1 MTITI
6 ATSSGSSVTDDS
18 ELQAVVANVSR
29 NDCTVWTVFM
39 GYTNPCAIYCLVFR
53 VSRWLSST
61 VVHALAN
68 ELIVLGWFNSR
79 VAPALAPFLAISPLV
94 KLLAKLLVQSNG

>member
-1 MTITI
+1 MI
-6 ATSSGSSVTDDS
+6 ALCGLSSWDTPTPVQSIVLCSG
-18 ELQAVVANVSR
+18 
-29 NDCTVWTVFM
+29 
-39 GYTNPCAIYCLVFR
+39 LVD
-53 VSRWLSST
+53 WLSST
-61 VVHALAN
+61 VVYALAH

>member
-1 MTITI
+1 MIRNCKPLWQMCQEMI
-6 ATSSGSSVTDDS
+6 ALCGLSSWDTPTLVQSIVLCSV
-18 ELQAVVANVSR
+18 
-29 NDCTVWTVFM
+29 
-39 GYTNPCAIYCLVFR
+39 LVH
-53 VSRWLSST
+53 WLSST
-61 VVHALAN
+61 VVHALAH

>member
-6 ATSSGSSVTDDS
+6 TTSSGSSGTDDS

-53 VSRWLSST
+53 VSR
-61 VVHALAN
+61 LA
-68 ELIVLGWFNSR
+68 
-79 VAPALAPFLAISPLV
+79 
-94 KLLAKLLVQSNG
+94 Q